1 MTGKFWGIFM
11 SWKDE
16 IKKGEDENMMSAK
29 ADATGEDIVNALSD
43 LSRDIENM
51 LNIGKVVRALNI
63 EDVIR
68 LFDRHYIK
76 LTTQDVL
83 RFLGN

>member
-1 MTGKFWGIFM
+1 M

-83 RFLGN
+83 GFLGN

>member
-1 MTGKFWGIFM
+1 M

>member
-1 MTGKFWGIFM
+1 M

-16 IKKGEDENMMSAK
+16 IKKGEDENMMSAR
-29 ADATGEDIVNALSD
+29 ADSMGEDIVDALSH

-51 LNIGKVVRALNI
+51 LTIGKVVRALDI
-63 EDVIR
+63 EDVVR